1 MTKVALLGTGTMGA
15 AMARRM
21 RARGLPLRAWNRS
34 RAKAQQL
41 AADGIE
47 IAESPRVA
55 AEGADVLITMLT
67 DGAAVEAA
75 MFGPDGALAGA
86 APGCTWLQTSTVG
99 VAACRRL
106 AELATRSRLGF
117 VDAPVAGSKEP
128 AERGELIVLAAGAP
142 ELRARVSP
150 VLEAIARRTVWLG
163 EVGAGTRAKLAMN
176 AWVTGL
182 VAVLAETI
190 TLSEELDLDPRLF
203 LDLLDGG
210 PTDSPYVQLK
220 GKAMIERQFA
230 PSFALRLAHKDLRL
244 ILEAGREAG
253 ASLPVITAI
262 EEKFDRAE
270 RQGRGDEDLA
280 AVVAASNHFKLLSL
294 VEPHLKTER

>member
-21 RARGLPLRAWNRS
+21 RAHGLAVRAWNRS
-34 RAKAQQL
+34 RTKAEPL
-41 AADGIE
+41 AADGVQVVD
-47 IAESPRVA
+47 APRMA

-67 DGAAVEAA
+67 DGTAVEAA
-75 MFGPDGALAGA
+75 MLGPEGGLAGA
-86 APGCTWLQTSTVG
+86 TPGCTWLQTSTVG

-106 AELATRSRLGF
+106 AELATRSHLGF
-117 VDAPVAGSKEP
+117 VDAPVSGSKEQ
-128 AERGELIVLAAGAP
+128 AERGELMVLAAGAP
-142 ELRARVSP
+142 ELETRVKP

-190 TLSEELDLDPRLF
+190 TLSDGLDLDPHLF
-203 LDLLDGG
+203 LDLLKGG
-210 PTDSPYVQLK
+210 PSDSPYAQLK
-220 GKAMIERQFA
+220 GKAMIEGQLA
-230 PSFALRLAHKDLRL
+230 PSFSLRLAHKDLRL
-244 ILEAGREAG
+244 ILEAGHDAG
-253 ASLPVITAI
+253 ASLPVLTAI
-262 EEKFDRAE
+262 EQKFDRAE

-280 AVVAASNHFKLLSL
+280 SVIAADRGRLISSSSGHPPASGS
-294 VEPHLKTER
+294 

>member
-21 RARGLPLRAWNRS
+21 RAHGLAVRAWNRS
-34 RAKAQQL
+34 RTKAEPL
-41 AADGIE
+41 AADGVQVVD
-47 IAESPRVA
+47 APRMA

-67 DGAAVEAA
+67 DGTAVEAA
-75 MFGPDGALAGA
+75 MLGPEGGLAGA
-86 APGCTWLQTSTVG
+86 TPGCTWLQTSTVG

-106 AELATRSRLGF
+106 AELATRSHLGF

-128 AERGELIVLAAGAP
+128 AERGELIVLASAAP
-142 ELRARVSP
+142 ELEAKVRP

-190 TLSEELDLDPRLF
+190 TLSEGLDLDPRLF
-203 LDLLDGG
+203 LDLLRGG
-210 PTDSPYVQLK
+210 PSDSPYAQLK
-220 GKAMIERQFA
+220 GKAMIERQAA
-230 PSFALRLAHKDLRL
+230 PSFSLRLAHKDLRL
-244 ILEAGREAG
+244 ILDAGREAG
-253 ASLPVITAI
+253 ASLPVLAAI

-280 AVVAASNHFKLLSL
+280 SVIAADRADNPPS
-294 VEPHLKTER
+294 P

>member
-21 RARGLPLRAWNRS
+21 RAHGLAVRAWNRS
-34 RAKAQQL
+34 RAKAEPL
-41 AADGIE
+41 AADGVE
-47 IAESPRVA
+47 VVETPRVA

-75 MFGPDGALAGA
+75 MLGPEGALAVA
-86 APGCTWLQTSTVG
+86 APGCTWLQTSSVG
-99 VAACRRL
+99 IAACRRL
-106 AELATRSRLGF
+106 AELAARSQLGF
-117 VDAPVAGSKEP
+117 VDAPVSGSKEQ
-128 AERGELIVLAAGAP
+128 AERGELMVLAAGAP
-142 ELRARVSP
+142 ELEARVKP

-163 EVGAGTRAKLAMN
+163 AVGAGTRAKLAMN

-190 TLSEELDLDPRLF
+190 TLSDGLDLDPHLF
-203 LDLLDGG
+203 LDLLRGG
-210 PTDSPYVQLK
+210 PSDSPYAQLK
-220 GKAMIERQFA
+220 GKAMIEGQAA
-230 PSFALRLAHKDLRL
+230 PSFSLRLAHKDLRL

-253 ASLPVITAI
+253 ASLPVLAAI

-280 AVVAASNHFKLLSL
+280 SVIAADRG
-294 VEPHLKTER
+294 T

>member
-21 RARGLPLRAWNRS
+21 RAHGLAVRAWNRS
-34 RAKAQQL
+34 RAKAEPL

-47 IAESPRVA
+47 VVETPRVA

-67 DGAAVEAA
+67 DGTAVEAA
-75 MFGPDGALAGA
+75 MLGPEGGLAGA
-86 APGCTWLQTSTVG
+86 TPGCTWLQTSTVG
-99 VAACRRL
+99 VAACRQL
-106 AELATRSRLGF
+106 AELAARSHLRF
-117 VDAPVAGSKEP
+117 VDAPVSGSKEQ
-128 AERGELIVLAAGAP
+128 AERGELMVLAAGAP
-142 ELRARVSP
+142 ELEARVKP

-163 EVGAGTRAKLAMN
+163 AVGAGTRAKLAMN

-190 TLSEELDLDPRLF
+190 TLSEGLDLDPHLF
-203 LDLLDGG
+203 LDLLRGG
-210 PTDSPYVQLK
+210 PSDSPYAQLK
-220 GKAMIERQFA
+220 GKAMIEGQAA
-230 PSFALRLAHKDLRL
+230 PSFSLRLAHKDLRL

-253 ASLPVITAI
+253 ASLPVLAAI

-280 AVVAASNHFKLLSL
+280 SVIAADRG
-294 VEPHLKTER
+294 T

>member
-15 AMARRM
+15 AMGRRM
-21 RARGLPLRAWNRS
+21 RAHGLLVRAWNRS
-34 RAKAQQL
+34 RAKAEPL

-47 IAESPRVA
+47 VVDTPRAA
-55 AEGADVLITMLT
+55 AEGADVLVTMLT

-75 MFGPDGALAGA
+75 MLGPVGALAGA
-86 APGCTWLQTSTVG
+86 TPGCTWLQTSTVG
-99 VAACRRL
+99 IAACGRL
-106 AELATRSRLGF
+106 AELATRNRLGF

-128 AERGELIVLAAGAP
+128 AERGELIVLAAGAR
-142 ELRARVSP
+142 ELVAKVNP

-163 EVGAGTRAKLAMN
+163 GVGAGTRAKLAMN

-190 TLSEELDLDPRLF
+190 TLCEGLDLDPRLF
-203 LDLLDGG
+203 LDLLAGG
-210 PTDSPYVQLK
+210 PTDSPYAQLK
-220 GKAMIERQFA
+220 GKAMIERKFA
-230 PSFALRLAHKDLRL
+230 PSFSLRLAHKDLRL

-253 ASLPVITAI
+253 ASFPVITAI
-262 EEKFDRAE
+262 EETFDRAE

-280 AVVAASNHFKLLSL
+280 AVVERVTAARTIVHAI
-294 VEPHLKTER
+294 

>member
-1 MTKVALLGTGTMGA
+1 MGMTKVTLLGTGTMGA

-21 RARGLPLRAWNRS
+21 RAHGFPVRAWNRS
-34 RAKAQQL
+34 RAKAEPL
-41 AADGIE
+41 AADGVE
-47 IAESPRVA
+47 VVETPRVA

-75 MFGPDGALAGA
+75 MLGPEGALAVA
-86 APGCTWLQTSTVG
+86 APGCTWLQTSSVG
-99 VAACRRL
+99 IAACRRL
-106 AELATRSRLGF
+106 AELAARSQLGF
-117 VDAPVAGSKEP
+117 VDAPVSGSKEQ
-128 AERGELIVLAAGAP
+128 AERGELMVLAAGAP
-142 ELRARVSP
+142 ELEARVKP

-163 EVGAGTRAKLAMN
+163 AVGAGTRAKLAMN

-190 TLSEELDLDPRLF
+190 TLSDGLDLDPHLF
-203 LDLLDGG
+203 LDLLRGG
-210 PTDSPYVQLK
+210 PSDSPYAQLK
-220 GKAMIERQFA
+220 GKAMIEGQAA

-244 ILEAGREAG
+244 ILDAGREAG
-253 ASLPVITAI
+253 VSLPVLAAI

-280 AVVAASNHFKLLSL
+280 SVVAADRAS
-294 VEPHLKTER
+294 

>member
-1 MTKVALLGTGTMGA
+1 MGMTKVTLLGTGTMGA

-21 RARGLPLRAWNRS
+21 RAHGFPVRAWNRS
-34 RAKAQQL
+34 RAKAEPL
-41 AADGIE
+41 AADGVE
-47 IAESPRVA
+47 VVETPRVA

-75 MFGPDGALAGA
+75 MLGPEGALAVA

-99 VAACRRL
+99 IAACRRL
-106 AELATRSRLGF
+106 AELAARSQLGF
-117 VDAPVAGSKEP
+117 VDAPVSGSKEQ
-128 AERGELIVLAAGAP
+128 AERGELMVLAAGAP
-142 ELRARVSP
+142 ELEARVKP

-163 EVGAGTRAKLAMN
+163 AVGAGTRAKLAMN

-190 TLSEELDLDPRLF
+190 TLSDGLDLDPHLF
-203 LDLLDGG
+203 LDLLRGG
-210 PTDSPYVQLK
+210 PSDSPYAQLK
-220 GKAMIERQFA
+220 GKAMIEGQAA

-244 ILEAGREAG
+244 ILDAGREAG
-253 ASLPVITAI
+253 VSLPVLAAI

-280 AVVAASNHFKLLSL
+280 SVVAADRAS
-294 VEPHLKTER
+294 

>member
-15 AMARRM
+15 AMGRRM
-21 RARGLPLRAWNRS
+21 RAQGLLVRAWNRS
-34 RAKAQQL
+34 RARAEPL

-47 IAESPRVA
+47 VVDTPRLA
-55 AEGADVLITMLT
+55 AE
-67 DGAAVEAA
+67 
-75 MFGPDGALAGA
+75 GALAGA
-86 APGCTWLQTSTVG
+86 TPGCAWLQTSTVG
-99 VAACRRL
+99 IAACRRL
-106 AELATRSRLGF
+106 AELATRSHLGF

-128 AERGELIVLAAGAP
+128 AERGELIVLAAGAR
-142 ELRARVSP
+142 ELEAKVNP

-163 EVGAGTRAKLAMN
+163 AVGAGTRAKLAMN

-190 TLSEELDLDPRLF
+190 TLCEGLDLDPRLF
-203 LDLLDGG
+203 LDLLRGG
-210 PTDSPYVQLK
+210 PTDSPYAQLK